1 MSPVPPQSLPRKRG
15 APLVPP
21 VTVVV
26 SSVISVGSVLR
37 SSVPSRP
44 SVIDTFIAAG

>member
-1 MSPVPPQSLPRKRG
+1 MIPASPQSLPRAARRP
-15 APLVPP
+15 ADPA
-21 VTVVV
+21 VTMVV